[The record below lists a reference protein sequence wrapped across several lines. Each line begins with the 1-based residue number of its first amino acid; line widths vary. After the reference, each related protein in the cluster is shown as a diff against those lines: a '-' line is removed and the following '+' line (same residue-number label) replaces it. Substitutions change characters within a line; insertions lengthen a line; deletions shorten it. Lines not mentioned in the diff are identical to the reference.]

1 MANYKISQL
10 TAYPNST
17 FGANDRFE
25 VSYYTGGIYYSR
37 YLTGTQL
44 KATIVTQTITNG
56 VTTTAP
62 SEDAVFD
69 ALALKQATL
78 VSATNIKTING
89 NSLLGSGNITIS
101 GGGGV
106 GSSLYLYNNFI

>member
-1 MANYKISQL
+1 MPNYKISGL

-17 FGANDRFE
+17 FATTDRFE
-25 VSYYTGGIYYSR
+25 VSYYSGGIYYSR

-69 ALALKQATL
+69 ALALKQETL

-89 NSLLGSGNITIS
+89 SSILGSGDLAIS
-101 GGGGV
+101 SGGGV
-106 GSSLYLYNNFI
+106 GSSLYLYNNFY